1 MLLPGVLLNIES
13 RYLVRSRRF
22 FFVLVL
28 GVREASVI
36 GAAPVIRLQQL
47 VDLVADAI
55 PRVDATT
62 EVVTTNKKVGEF
74 HQGVPSMKEADF
86 VNELFGWWS
95 EAGADTLNLGDF
107 ELEVRYPNAPRSK
120 CDAVLDIS
128 DSGYDSHWAIEFKRF
143 QMVGDNGKN
152 NDYGPAKMLSPYLK
166 DRSLRH
172 DVERLRASGLAERY
186 AVIGYAFRHSFDLI
200 EQSRR
205 RHPLDQAERLDNL
218 RKVCHTNDPVD
229 GVLDPMEMVHL
240 SHEMLRRSGHVVDHA
255 VAKFAGAWRHP
266 CGGAGVV
273 FGWELS
279 NAPP

>member
-1 MLLPGVLLNIES
+1 
-13 RYLVRSRRF
+13 
-22 FFVLVL
+22 
-28 GVREASVI
+28 
-36 GAAPVIRLQQL
+36 VIRLQQL
-47 VDLVADAI
+47 VDLVADVI

-62 EVVTTNKKVGEF
+62 EVVTTNPKVGRF
-74 HQGVPSMKEADF
+74 HQGVPSMREPDF
-86 VNELFGWWS
+86 VSELFSWWS
-95 EAGADTLNLGDF
+95 GAGADTLNLVDF
-107 ELEVRYPNAPRSK
+107 ELEVPYPNASRST

-128 DSGYDSHWAIEFKRF
+128 HSGYDSHWAIEFKRV

-152 NDYGPAKMLSPYLK
+152 NDYGIPKMLSPYLK

-205 RHPLDQAERLDNL
+205 RHPDQAERLDNL
-218 RKVCHTNDPVD
+218 RKVCHKNDPAD
-229 GVLDPMEMVHL
+229 GVLDPMEMIYL
-240 SHEMLRRSGHVVDHA
+240 SNEMLRRSGHVADYA
-255 VAKFAGAWRHP
+255 VAEFAGAWRHP

-279 NAPP
+279 NVQA

>member
-1 MLLPGVLLNIES
+1 MTQ
-13 RYLVRSRRF
+13 
-22 FFVLVL
+22 
-28 GVREASVI
+28 
-36 GAAPVIRLQQL
+36 LQQL

-62 EVVTTNKKVGEF
+62 TTETRRRAGGIY
-74 HQGVPSMKEADF
+74 HQGVASMFETEF
-86 VNELFGWWS
+86 VDDLFNWWS
-95 EAGADTLNLGDF
+95 EAGADVLNLGDF
-107 ELEVRYPNAPRSK
+107 ELEVPYPNAPKSA

-128 DSGYDSHWAIEFKRF
+128 HSGYDSHWAIEFKRV

-152 NDYGPAKMLSPYLK
+152 NDYGIPKMLSPYLK

-205 RHPLDQAERLDNL
+205 RHPDQAERLDNL
-218 RKVCHTNDPVD
+218 RKVCQKNDPVD

-240 SHEMLRRSGHVVDHA
+240 SNEMLRRSGHVVGHA
-255 VAKFAGAWRHP
+255 VANFAGAWRHP

-279 NAPP
+279 NPPT